1 MTQAS
6 VEVADLRKT
15 FGEFV
20 ALDAATFR
28 YEGNGAIGYLG
39 PNGAGKT
46 TTLKLL
52 TALLRPSRGVA
63 RLNGIDVH
71 ARPKEALQ
79 DVGTVIETPE
89 PYPTMTVAESLQM
102 VGEFRGLSRAQTND
116 RIRQFQERLDLP
128 PLDRRT
134 GKLSKGQRQR
144 VVIAG
149 ALLSDPAVLL
159 LDEPSSG
166 LDPAERVA
174 VRNVLVELKRDHL
187 ILMSSHLL
195 QEVTEI
201 CDQVIFINQ
210 GKILAQDSVA
220 GIAARFKVTQ
230 LDVEFAVP
238 VPSDRWSKLEGL
250 ATRVVPLADRR
261 YRLDFDGSDDTRA
274 KLLLRCLEVGPVLSF
289 SLSSLTLEDAYL
301 KLVGPVGGGAK

>member
-1 MTQAS
+1 MTAVS

-20 ALDAATFR
+20 ALDGATFR
-28 YEGNGAIGYLG
+28 YEGHGAVGYLG

-52 TALLRPSRGVA
+52 TGLLRPTRGVA

-71 ARPKEALQ
+71 DRPKEALQ
-79 DVGTVIETPE
+79 DVGAVIETPE
-89 PYPTMTVAESLQM
+89 PYPTLTVAESVQM
-102 VGEFRGLSRAQTND
+102 IGELRGLSRAQTNE
-116 RIRQFQERLDLP
+116 RIRLFQDRLDLP

-134 GKLSKGQRQR
+134 GRLSKGQRQR

-149 ALLSDPAVLL
+149 ALLSDPSVLL
-159 LDEPSSG
+159 LDEPTSG

-174 VRNVLVELKRDHL
+174 VRNVLVELKKDHL

-230 LDVEFAVP
+230 LDVEFTAP
-238 VPSDRWSKLEGL
+238 VPPDRWSKLEGL
-250 ATRVVPLADRR
+250 ATRVVPVADRR
-261 YRLDFDGSDDTRA
+261 YRLDFDGTDAARA
-274 KLLLRCLEVGPVLSF
+274 QLLLRCLEIGPVLSF
-289 SLSSLTLEDAYL
+289 ALSSLTLEDAYL
-301 KLVGPVGGGAK
+301 KLVGPVGGGSK